1 MKKLSFMGEC
11 MVELRSNQSSDTSL
25 HQSFAGDVYNSAV
38 YLKRCFS
45 DVQVGFVTAVG
56 SDTFSLRMKQ
66 NFEKEGLDTSF
77 VFSNENRSIGL
88 YLIDTDDSGERSFT
102 YWRSQSAAK
111 TIMSFLKP
119 EVLGALSESDMF
131 MFSGIS
137 IAIIPSEERPS
148 FFRFVEA
155 LKESGVKIVFDPNY
169 RARLWETPSEASDCY
184 KQALSMSDLV
194 LVGVEDIAELFDIE
208 NASDALLLCE
218 SFGVNEIV
226 IKNGPSSVLTFFDGK
241 CLEHTITPVANV
253 VDTTSAGDAFNGVYL
268 GSRLNNASISR
279 SVENAAR
286 AAGTVIQ
293 HRGAIIPK
301 GMVETALAETSRV
314 TSG

>member
-56 SDTFSLRMKQ
+56 NDTFSLRMKK
-66 NFEKEGLDTSF
+66 NFEKEGLDTSL
-77 VFSNENRSIGL
+77 VFSNENRSAGL

-111 TIMSFLKP
+111 TIMSFLNP

-137 IAIIPSEERPS
+137 IAIIPSDERPS
-148 FFRFVEA
+148 FFRFVGA

-169 RARLWETPSEASDCY
+169 RARLWETTVEASDCF
-184 KQALSMSDLV
+184 KQALSMSDV
-194 LVGVEDIAELFDIE
+194 ALVGVEDMVELFNIE

-218 SFGVNEIV
+218 SFGVKEIV
-226 IKNGPSSVLTFFDGK
+226 IKNGPSSVFTLFDGK
-241 CLEHTITPVANV
+241 RLEHTITPVANV

-268 GSRLNNASISR
+268 GSRLNDVSISR
-279 SVENAAR
+279 SVECAAK

-293 HRGAIIPK
+293 HRGAIIQK
-301 GMVETALAETSRV
+301 GIVETALAETS
-314 TSG
+314 

>member
-56 SDTFSLRMKQ
+56 NDTFSLRMRQ

-77 VFSNENRSIGL
+77 VFSNENRSTGL
-88 YLIDTDDSGERSFT
+88 YLIDTDESGERSFT

-111 TIMSFLKP
+111 TIMSFINQETLN
-119 EVLGALSESDMF
+119 ALSGSDMV

-137 IAIIPSEERPS
+137 IAIIPSDERPS
-148 FFRFVEA
+148 FFRFIEA
-155 LKESGVKIVFDPNY
+155 LKEKGVKIVFDPNY
-169 RARLWETPSEASDCY
+169 RARLWDTPDEASENF
-184 KQALSMSDLV
+184 KRALSLCDV
-194 LVGVEDIAELFDIE
+194 ALVGVEDIVDIFDIE
-208 NASDALLLCE
+208 NANDALALCE

-226 IKNGPSSVLTFFDGK
+226 IKNGPSSVLTVLDGEY
-241 CLEHTITPVANV
+241 LEHAIVPVANV

-268 GSRLNNASISR
+268 GSRLNDVPIYR
-279 SVENAAR
+279 SVELAAK

-293 HRGAIIPK
+293 HRGAIIPR
-301 GMVETALAETSRV
+301 GIVETALAEQS
-314 TSG
+314 